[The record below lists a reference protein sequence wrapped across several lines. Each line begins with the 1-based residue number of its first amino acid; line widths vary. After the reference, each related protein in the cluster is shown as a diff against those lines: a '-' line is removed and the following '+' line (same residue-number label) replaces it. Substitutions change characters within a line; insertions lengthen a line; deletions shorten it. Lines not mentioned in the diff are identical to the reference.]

1 MNMEKKKMN
10 TDYIKKRIA
19 EIKNNIDLKEQEKQ
33 ELELLLSKLE
43 MIESGDIS
51 ENHSQQLLKG

>member
-1 MNMEKKKMN
+1 MN